1 MGDDNKLQ
9 IPRVKLGNQGLEVS
23 KLGFGCMNL
32 NGVYKAPVSEEEGIL
47 VIKHAFSKGIT
58 FFDTA
63 DAYGEDSANE
73 VLVGK
78 ALKQLPREKVQLS
91 TKFGIAGLD
100 RETLSVIVRG
110 TPEYVRSCC
119 EASLKRL
126 DVDYIDLYFQHR
138 VDTSVPIEDTMG
150 ELKKLVEEGKIKYIG
165 LSEASPDT
173 IRRAHVV
180 HPITALQMEWSLWS
194 RDIEEEIIPLCREL
208 GIGIV
213 PYSPLGRGFFGSKA
227 INENELGDGLLA
239 SHPRF
244 QRENLS
250 KNKQLYDRIETLS
263 RKHQCSPAQLALAWV
278 LQQGNDVVPIPG
290 TTKIRNL
297 DDNIGSVSVKLTGQD
312 LKEISEAVP
321 VEEVA
326 GGREHEIIH
335 KLSWK
340 FAKTPLFRKGYEN
353 SSFLPLQMADDNKLQ
368 IPRVKLGIQGLEV
381 SKLGYGCMGLTG
393 VYNSP
398 VSDEEGIS
406 LIKYAFSK
414 GITFF
419 DTADMYGAHSNEI
432 LVGKA
437 LKQLPREKVQLA
449 TKFGIA
455 GMGNSGMIVKG
466 TPEYVRSCCEG
477 SLKRLDVDYIDLYY
491 QHRID
496 TSVPIEDTMGE
507 LKKLVEEGKI
517 KYIGLSEA
525 SPDTIRRAH
534 AVHPITALQ
543 MEWSLWTRDIEEEI
557 VPLCRELGIGIV
569 PYSPLGRGFF
579 GGRTAVESLPENSLL
594 ASHPRF
600 REDNLNKN
608 KQLYDRIESLSG
620 KHQCSPAQLALAW
633 VLQQGDDIVP
643 IPGTTKIKNLDD
655 NIGSVSVK
663 LTEQDMKEICDA
675 VPVEEVAGDRIYESM
690 ISSSWKFANTP
701 PKK

>member
-297 DDNIGSVSVKLTGQD
+297 DDNIGSVSVKLTEQD
-312 LKEISEAVP
+312 LKEISDAVP

-335 KLSWK
+335 K
-340 FAKTPLFRKGYEN
+340 
-353 SSFLPLQMADDNKLQ
+353 
-368 IPRVKLGIQGLEV
+368 I
-381 SKLGYGCMGLTG
+381 
-393 VYNSP
+393 
-398 VSDEEGIS
+398 
-406 LIKYAFSK
+406 
-414 GITFF
+414 
-419 DTADMYGAHSNEI
+419 
-432 LVGKA
+432 
-437 LKQLPREKVQLA
+437 
-449 TKFGIA
+449 
-455 GMGNSGMIVKG
+455 
-466 TPEYVRSCCEG
+466 
-477 SLKRLDVDYIDLYY
+477 
-491 QHRID
+491 
-496 TSVPIEDTMGE
+496 
-507 LKKLVEEGKI
+507 
-517 KYIGLSEA
+517 
-525 SPDTIRRAH
+525 
-534 AVHPITALQ
+534 
-543 MEWSLWTRDIEEEI
+543 
-557 VPLCRELGIGIV
+557 
-569 PYSPLGRGFF
+569 
-579 GGRTAVESLPENSLL
+579 
-594 ASHPRF
+594 
-600 REDNLNKN
+600 
-608 KQLYDRIESLSG
+608 
-620 KHQCSPAQLALAW
+620 
-633 VLQQGDDIVP
+633 
-643 IPGTTKIKNLDD
+643 
-655 NIGSVSVK
+655 
-663 LTEQDMKEICDA
+663 
-675 VPVEEVAGDRIYESM
+675 
-690 ISSSWKFANTP
+690 SWKFANTP
-701 PKK
+701 PFPKGYEVLHS